1 MNIRPLI
8 SFEHDALSVTI
19 LAGQN
24 GAGKSR
30 YLQALARHYASRG
43 ESVVVICN
51 TPFDRFKRMAGVKR
65 ISASRGR
72 RLPQEVLKSAFV
84 SALSSGSSAFR
95 ALSKTLDYCGYSP
108 EIGVKITGLDSEQF
122 QFRVA
127 DIDSGKHLQIDPDDF
142 EQMVRALAAATD
154 TAHGRV
160 AWLDFSSGTFES
172 LRHESY
178 AVLMKFEATLRKYGG
193 IKSIELLLQRRGEA
207 IPLLEAS
214 SGELTLISTLVY
226 LSAEVNEATTV
237 LIDEPENSL
246 HPQWQKEYVTRL
258 ADLLYYSNP
267 KIFIA
272 THAPVIVSGAE
283 ADINLQLRVFQA
295 MPDRVEP
302 LDRSAT
308 SVEGTLWNVFQT
320 VTPQNHFVSQTLSRE
335 LSSLASGQ
343 RTPDEITRTIKEMQ
357 SAAYDPK
364 QRRFF
369 DAALRLAQKVAT
381 DTSPEDTKNA

>member
-1 MNIRPLI
+1 M
-8 SFEHDALSVTI
+8 
-19 LAGQN
+19 
-24 GAGKSR
+24 
-30 YLQALARHYASRG
+30 
-43 ESVVVICN
+43 
-51 TPFDRFKRMAGVKR
+51 
-65 ISASRGR
+65 
-72 RLPQEVLKSAFV
+72 QE
-84 SALSSGSSAFR
+84 
-95 ALSKTLDYCGYSP
+95 
-108 EIGVKITGLDSEQF
+108 
-122 QFRVA
+122 
-127 DIDSGKHLQIDPDDF
+127 DP
-142 EQMVRALAAATD
+142 
-154 TAHGRV
+154 
-160 AWLDFSSGTFES
+160 
-172 LRHESY
+172 
-178 AVLMKFEATLRKYGG
+178 
-193 IKSIELLLQRRGEA
+193 
-207 IPLLEAS
+207 
-214 SGELTLISTLVY
+214 
-226 LSAEVNEATTV
+226 
-237 LIDEPENSL
+237 
-246 HPQWQKEYVTRL
+246 RL